1 MSATKIGENTTN
13 ILTTI
18 FQTKFTLW
26 QIKLNICMY
35 EIKFTFH
42 KQYLFGRLF
51 SRHAKKTHTD
61 QSTLQLL
68 SSVSKETTRKPSKV
82 AAAKNSSSRVHV
94 IDTNLLR

>member
-1 MSATKIGENTTN
+1 M
-13 ILTTI
+13 
-18 FQTKFTLW
+18 
-26 QIKLNICMY
+26 KLNLL
-35 EIKFTFH
+35 FN
-42 KQYLFGRLF
+42 KQYFFGRLF
-51 SRHAKKTHTD
+51 SRNAKKTHTD